1 MKPRLLDTQGSIL
14 IEGCVTLILVLFV
27 LIIQIETIRRIWV
40 GAAAQFAAFVSV
52 RDLVL
57 GGGSAKNQFQT
68 EKLIASTLSAEKGH
82 NDLIRISKK
91 YWESAYNKKV
101 NGRYHVKYPSLMRFR
116 EEGFSKFNF
125 EVTERCHFPFLS
137 R

>member
-14 IEGCVTLILVLFV
+14 IEGCATLILVLFV

-52 RDLVL
+52 RELVL
-57 GGGSAKNQFQT
+57 GGNRSQNLFQI
-68 EKLIASTLSAEKGH
+68 EKLIASALSDEKGH
-82 NDLIRISKK
+82 KDRKRISRM
-91 YWESAYNKKV
+91 YWESTSNKKM
-101 NGRYHVKYPSLMRFR
+101 NGRYQVKYPSLMRFR
-116 EEGFSKFNF
+116 EDGVSKFNF